1 MWTIQ
6 VSLILSFLCGRGL
19 GGAARGECEWGVSL
33 CEIGDPLNRIST
45 CNFESPLTTLSGGIE
60 MQQFS
65 TKVQDIIKTL
75 TDQPVNTQES
85 TTSYL
90 GFPYYLRIDLLCG
103 SKESSK
109 RAIREAL
116 LTGLTP
122 NVVLTFQEPVHPIRL
137 KSQRLQIIL
146 TTAPLLDS
154 VPCDSDLCQLG
165 WYAPMPILNGSV
177 VYRVQVVSNGQGQLV
192 PERSF
197 AVNVNGYVRTT
208 DRGETEIS
216 FGTEMPALED
226 MMVLGSPSRPLWAV
240 VQSSPVL
247 ILPGIP
253 GFKAV
258 LMTATEFQH
267 TSPIEVGIESCW
279 AGSLNCPQVEFSSM
293 ILEAISTESS
303 LFIRQNQL
311 LHRFVGNFSLLPL
324 RAPPSEAWQQVLRT
338 VCVSRMVPVFIPYH
352 GTEYFY
358 ILGGGWQKGTLYR
371 AQVYDGDV
379 TFTQLLDSKG
389 STACEF
395 MNSKACQVKWA
406 AQDSSHNHLIDL
418 VLLELLPDN
427 KQAHSYHLLI
437 LDNDFHL
444 GDTLPKYIPKGSG
457 DSFTVVT
464 KTQENV
470 TVTLHLRG
478 MVFNP
483 ISAILYIWGNALL
496 CSQDQGMSYLFFNGF
511 PLDQMIKYFTLS
523 YHGEFA
529 FVTET
534 EELWWG
540 QEGVDQVM
548 RVRPS
553 LGWQAFSSLQALK
566 GDSSYSMTH
575 SLLTVFY
582 DWDKQLQ
589 EVVYTVDSKGKGSV
603 VKRELPVPEILS
615 YSHFSTTP
623 RKVHHLESFSA
634 FSFPLT
640 CPFFWEHMADLPHPE
655 PYNRI
660 QQYLTRPPLVPTSL
674 GLQTTASLATYQGL
688 LHHLLQLHS
697 DYIMDIGDP
706 VHNPTWRWWKDK
718 VIYADYYFYMAS
730 NGVSSTGFNVEIGGY
745 SRAYMSSEITFPDM
759 VYLDRVSSFSFSI
772 YIACGSAKHLSVE
785 EKPREL
791 SDINYIWLSAEVSN
805 NRYIHVSVTR
815 NELFNRGAV
824 LYKVTVKDRG
834 LFPGQVLAGEGLL
847 AFNLLLRVSSSEMK
861 CYQQKDQGIALRG
874 LHRVPIYIGCPPGNR
889 LAFDITTTLE
899 QCANNNKRYF
909 NCPKPDPIMPCFYYE
924 DLFYPFFL
932 IQDMV
937 SGESERFLGSYT
949 FKVVGGGAYSKD
961 HIRLYTPEEVLM
973 YNSLNYSSQRT
984 LVWMFEDMDSS
995 VNITKEGFVVMH
1007 GNTNKIRWMCQGKS
1021 PCGNMAAQS
1030 LEAPDYYF
1038 VIEVSNKGIDLS
1050 TYCDYALRFIL
1061 HVHGFPLDP
1070 SRGLF
1075 YMLMTLATI
1084 VGILFC
1090 FIVYNCC
1097 GPGLK
1102 NLLKAA
1108 YHATKHRSHAVHES
1122 DVSLAP
1128 SIGDGFHRSRD
1139 SRQGLS
1145 LTSTN

>member
-1 MWTIQ
+1 
-6 VSLILSFLCGRGL
+6 
-19 GGAARGECEWGVSL
+19 
-33 CEIGDPLNRIST
+33 
-45 CNFESPLTTLSGGIE
+45 
-60 MQQFS
+60 
-65 TKVQDIIKTL
+65 
-75 TDQPVNTQES
+75 
-85 TTSYL
+85 
-90 GFPYYLRIDLLCG
+90 
-103 SKESSK
+103 
-109 RAIREAL
+109 
-116 LTGLTP
+116 
-122 NVVLTFQEPVHPIRL
+122 
-137 KSQRLQIIL
+137 
-146 TTAPLLDS
+146 
-154 VPCDSDLCQLG
+154 
-165 WYAPMPILNGSV
+165 MPILNGSV

-192 PERSF
+192 PERRS
-197 AVNVNGYVRTT
+197 VTT
-208 DRGETEIS
+208 VCVFKCACIH
-216 FGTEMPALED
+216 MPIPHTLED

-324 RAPPSEAWQQVLRT
+324 RAPPSGTKAWQQVLRT

-371 AQVYDGDV
+371 AQVYG
-379 TFTQLLDSKG
+379 Q
-389 STACEF
+389 
-395 MNSKACQVKWA
+395 
-406 AQDSSHNHLIDL
+406 
-418 VLLELLPDN
+418 
-427 KQAHSYHLLI
+427 SYLQKVIVHCL
-437 LDNDFHL
+437 
-444 GDTLPKYIPKGSG
+444 S
-457 DSFTVVT
+457 VVP
-464 KTQENV
+464 N
-470 TVTLHLRG
+470 
-478 MVFNP
+478 
-483 ISAILYIWGNALL
+483 
-496 CSQDQGMSYLFFNGF
+496 SQDQGMSYLFFNGF

-534 EELWWG
+534 EEVYPCEVLFL
-540 QEGVDQVM
+540 
-548 RVRPS
+548 RPS

-582 DWDKQLQ
+582 DWDKQL
-589 EVVYTVDSKGKGSV
+589 
-603 VKRELPVPEILS
+603 
-615 YSHFSTTP
+615 
-623 RKVHHLESFSA
+623 SFSA

-718 VIYADYYFYMAS
+718 DYYFYMAS

-785 EKPREL
+785 EKPRGGKL

-824 LYKVTVKDRG
+824 LYKVTHTETK
-834 LFPGQVLAGEGLL
+834 PKIPQYVLD
-847 AFNLLLRVSSSEMK
+847 FYNLQHISHT
-861 CYQQKDQGIALRG
+861 G

-937 SGESERFLGSYT
+937 SGESERFLG
-949 FKVVGGGAYSKD
+949 
-961 HIRLYTPEEVLM
+961 
-973 YNSLNYSSQRT
+973 
-984 LVWMFEDMDSS
+984 
-995 VNITKEGFVVMH
+995 
-1007 GNTNKIRWMCQGKS
+1007 RWMCQGKS

-1075 YMLMTLATI
+1075 YML
-1084 VGILFC
+1084 VC
-1090 FIVYNCC
+1090 
-1097 GPGLK
+1097 
-1102 NLLKAA
+1102 
-1108 YHATKHRSHAVHES
+1108 
-1122 DVSLAP
+1122 SLCASQMVP
-1128 SIGDGFHRSRD
+1128 YSLYSA
-1139 SRQGLS
+1139 QLS
-1145 LTSTN
+1145 LVRKGTWSEDVTAIYTMHGYRVKWVGASWHA

>member
-1 MWTIQ
+1 MWTLH
-6 VSLILSFLCGRGL
+6 VSLILSLLYGRGL
-19 GGAARGECEWGVSL
+19 GGAARGECEWGVRL
-33 CEIGDPLNRIST
+33 CEIGDPLNLTST

-60 MQQFS
+60 VQQFS

-109 RAIREAL
+109 RAIQEAL

-208 DRGETEIS
+208 DKGETKIS

-240 VQSSPVL
+240 VQSSPIL

-324 RAPPSEAWQQVLRT
+324 RAPPS
-338 VCVSRMVPVFIPYH
+338 
-352 GTEYFY
+352 
-358 ILGGGWQKGTLYR
+358 
-371 AQVYDGDV
+371 
-379 TFTQLLDSKG
+379 
-389 STACEF
+389 
-395 MNSKACQVKWA
+395 
-406 AQDSSHNHLIDL
+406 
-418 VLLELLPDN
+418 DN
-427 KQAHSYHLLI
+427 
-437 LDNDFHL
+437 NFHL
-444 GDTLPKYIPKGSG
+444 GDTFPKYIPKGSG

-464 KTQENV
+464 KTQENG

-688 LHHLLQLHS
+688 LHHLLHLHS
-697 DYIMDIGDP
+697 DYIMDIGNP

-730 NGVSSTGFNVEIGGY
+730 NGVSSTGFNVEMGGY

-805 NRYIHVSVTR
+805 NHYIHVSVTR
-815 NELFNRGAV
+815 NELLNRGAV

-861 CYQQKDQGIALRG
+861 CYQQKDQGIGLRG

-899 QCANNNKRYF
+899 KCAYNNKRYF

-1007 GNTNKIRWMCQGKS
+1007 GNTNNIRWMCQGNS

-1038 VIEVSNKGIDLS
+1038 VVEVSNKGIDLS

-1084 VGILFC
+1084 VGILVC

-1108 YHATKHRSHAVHES
+1108 YQATKHKSHAEHES
-1122 DVSLAP
+1122 NVSLAP
-1128 SIGDGFHRSRD
+1128 SIGDGVHRSRD

>member
-1 MWTIQ
+1 
-6 VSLILSFLCGRGL
+6 
-19 GGAARGECEWGVSL
+19 
-33 CEIGDPLNRIST
+33 
-45 CNFESPLTTLSGGIE
+45 
-60 MQQFS
+60 
-65 TKVQDIIKTL
+65 
-75 TDQPVNTQES
+75 
-85 TTSYL
+85 
-90 GFPYYLRIDLLCG
+90 
-103 SKESSK
+103 
-109 RAIREAL
+109 
-116 LTGLTP
+116 
-122 NVVLTFQEPVHPIRL
+122 
-137 KSQRLQIIL
+137 
-146 TTAPLLDS
+146 
-154 VPCDSDLCQLG
+154 
-165 WYAPMPILNGSV
+165 
-177 VYRVQVVSNGQGQLV
+177 
-192 PERSF
+192 
-197 AVNVNGYVRTT
+197 
-208 DRGETEIS
+208 
-216 FGTEMPALED
+216 MPALED
-226 MMVLGSPSRPLWAV
+226 MMVLGSPSRPLWGV
-240 VQSSPVL
+240 VQSSPIL

-311 LHRFVGNFSLLPL
+311 LHRFV
-324 RAPPSEAWQQVLRT
+324 LRT
-338 VCVSRMVPVFIPYH
+338 VCVSRMVPVFISYH
-352 GTEYFY
+352 DTEYFY

-395 MNSKACQVKWA
+395 MNS
-406 AQDSSHNHLIDL
+406 
-418 VLLELLPDN
+418 
-427 KQAHSYHLLI
+427 
-437 LDNDFHL
+437 
-444 GDTLPKYIPKGSG
+444 SG

-464 KTQENV
+464 KTQENG

-534 EELWWG
+534 EE
-540 QEGVDQVM
+540 
-548 RVRPS
+548 
-553 LGWQAFSSLQALK
+553 ALK

-688 LHHLLQLHS
+688 LHHLLHLHS
-697 DYIMDIGDP
+697 DYIM
-706 VHNPTWRWWKDK
+706 
-718 VIYADYYFYMAS
+718 DYYFYMAS
-730 NGVSSTGFNVEIGGY
+730 NGVSSTGFNVEMGGY

-805 NRYIHVSVTR
+805 NHYIHVSVTR
-815 NELFNRGAV
+815 NELLNRGAV
-824 LYKVTVKDRG
+824 LYK
-834 LFPGQVLAGEGLL
+834 
-847 AFNLLLRVSSSEMK
+847 VSSSEMK
-861 CYQQKDQGIALRG
+861 CYQQKDQGIGLRG

-899 QCANNNKRYF
+899 KCAYNNKRYF

-995 VNITKEGFVVMH
+995 VNITKEGF
-1007 GNTNKIRWMCQGKS
+1007 GNS

-1038 VIEVSNKGIDLS
+1038 VVEVSNKGIDLS

-1084 VGILFC
+1084 VGILVC

-1108 YHATKHRSHAVHES
+1108 YQATKHKSHAEHEGGICVS
-1122 DVSLAP
+1122 ESNVSLAP
-1128 SIGDGFHRSRD
+1128 SIGDGVHRSRD

>member
-1 MWTIQ
+1 QCRFNVQEDSSLVNCT
-6 VSLILSFLCGRGL
+6 VSVL
-19 GGAARGECEWGVSL
+19 
-33 CEIGDPLNRIST
+33 
-45 CNFESPLTTLSGGIE
+45 
-60 MQQFS
+60 Q
-65 TKVQDIIKTL
+65 
-75 TDQPVNTQES
+75 
-85 TTSYL
+85 SYL

-103 SKESSK
+103 SK
-109 RAIREAL
+109 RAILEAL

-154 VPCDSDLCQLG
+154 GVCACVSLG

-192 PERSF
+192 PERRS
-197 AVNVNGYVRTT
+197 VTT
-208 DRGETEIS
+208 VCLFKCARETEIS
-216 FGTEMPALED
+216 FALED

-324 RAPPSEAWQQVLRT
+324 RAPPSGTSAPSDNAGSHSPLCVSMF
-338 VCVSRMVPVFIPYH
+338 VCVHVCVF
-352 GTEYFY
+352 
-358 ILGGGWQKGTLYR
+358 Q
-371 AQVYDGDV
+371 
-379 TFTQLLDSKG
+379 
-389 STACEF
+389 
-395 MNSKACQVKWA
+395 
-406 AQDSSHNHLIDL
+406 
-418 VLLELLPDN
+418 
-427 KQAHSYHLLI
+427 
-437 LDNDFHL
+437 
-444 GDTLPKYIPKGSG
+444 
-457 DSFTVVT
+457 
-464 KTQENV
+464 
-470 TVTLHLRG
+470 
-478 MVFNP
+478 
-483 ISAILYIWGNALL
+483 
-496 CSQDQGMSYLFFNGF
+496 
-511 PLDQMIKYFTLS
+511 
-523 YHGEFA
+523 
-529 FVTET
+529 
-534 EELWWG
+534 LWWG

-582 DWDKQLQ
+582 DWDKQFIFLSP
-589 EVVYTVDSKGKGSV
+589 VLSP
-603 VKRELPVPEILS
+603 LP
-615 YSHFSTTP
+615 P
-623 RKVHHLESFSA
+623 RSFSA

-688 LHHLLQLHS
+688 LYHLLQLHS

-718 VIYADYYFYMAS
+718 DYYFYMAS

-785 EKPREL
+785 EKPRGGSRE
-791 SDINYIWLSAEVSN
+791 WA
-805 NRYIHVSVTR
+805 H
-815 NELFNRGAV
+815 
-824 LYKVTVKDRG
+824 
-834 LFPGQVLAGEGLL
+834 
-847 AFNLLLRVSSSEMK
+847 
-861 CYQQKDQGIALRG
+861 G
-874 LHRVPIYIGCPPGNR
+874 LHRVPIYIGCPPGKR

-909 NCPKPDPIMPCFYYE
+909 NCPKPNPIMPCFYYE
-924 DLFYPFFL
+924 DCETMTLNLTCFEIVNVCEDISFDPKSKLHTYILYISAAGSTAVKMSDCILTGQCLLFFF
-932 IQDMV
+932 
-937 SGESERFLGSYT
+937 R
-949 FKVVGGGAYSKD
+949 
-961 HIRLYTPEEVLM
+961 
-973 YNSLNYSSQRT
+973 
-984 LVWMFEDMDSS
+984 
-995 VNITKEGFVVMH
+995 
-1007 GNTNKIRWMCQGKS
+1007 
-1021 PCGNMAAQS
+1021 
-1030 LEAPDYYF
+1030 
-1038 VIEVSNKGIDLS
+1038 GIDLS

-1075 YMLMTLATI
+1075 YMLVCSLFKGKRWSI
-1084 VGILFC
+1084 SYILFT
-1090 FIVYNCC
+1090 IHWVIEGTWSEDVTAIYTMH
-1097 GPGLK
+1097 G
-1102 NLLKAA
+1102 
-1108 YHATKHRSHAVHES
+1108 HRAKS
-1122 DVSLAP
+1122 
-1128 SIGDGFHRSRD
+1128 
-1139 SRQGLS
+1139 
-1145 LTSTN
+1145 